1 MRHST
6 YMDKFASEQRSGS
19 RNFGVLRPL
28 LGYLKPYRL
37 HIAGAVL
44 ALVVAAGTV
53 LSLGQGLRF
62 LIDRGFAAGDGALLN
77 TALLVLLGAVVVLA
91 IATYSRFSLV
101 SWIGERV
108 IADLRRDV
116 FNHVIR
122 LSPGFFEITRTGEV
136 LSRLT
141 TDTTLLQVVIG
152 SAVSVALRNILLFIG
167 GTVLLIV
174 TSPTL
179 TGYVLLFVPLV
190 VAPIVIIGRMVRR
203 LSKETQERI
212 ADVSSFADE
221 SLNGVRIMQAFTHEP
236 VDRDLFGDRVENAF
250 RTSIRRIRARALLT
264 AIVILLVFGAI
275 GVVLWLGGRAV
286 IAGDMT
292 GGDLS
297 AFVFYSIV
305 VAGAVGAISEV
316 VGDLQRAAGG
326 AERLFELLRTEPEIQ
341 APENPVA
348 FPEPARGAVAFE
360 SVTFQYPSR
369 PQVSALDGF
378 SLEVSP
384 GETVALVGPS
394 GAGKTTVLQL
404 LLRFYEPGSGT
415 VRVDGVDIRDADP
428 ADLRARI
435 GFVPQDPV
443 IFSCDVADNVR
454 YGRPDA
460 TDAEIDAA
468 VKAAA
473 ADEFI
478 DAMPDGMATHL
489 GERGVRL
496 SGGQR
501 QRIAIARAILRD
513 PSLLLLDEAT
523 SALDAESE
531 RLVQEALDRLM
542 ADRTTIVIAHRLATV
557 LKADRIV
564 VVDEGKIVATGTH
577 AELLAEGGLYAKLAR
592 LQFEAGRQAL
602 GDVPAPGPR
611 IVAGS

>member
-1 MRHST
+1 
-6 YMDKFASEQRSGS
+6 
-19 RNFGVLRPL
+19 
-28 LGYLKPYRL
+28 
-37 HIAGAVL
+37 
-44 ALVVAAGTV
+44 
-53 LSLGQGLRF
+53 
-62 LIDRGFAAGDGALLN
+62 
-77 TALLVLLGAVVVLA
+77 
-91 IATYSRFSLV
+91 
-101 SWIGERV
+101 
-108 IADLRRDV
+108 
-116 FNHVIR
+116 
-122 LSPGFFEITRTGEV
+122 
-136 LSRLT
+136 
-141 TDTTLLQVVIG
+141 
-152 SAVSVALRNILLFIG
+152 
-167 GTVLLIV
+167 
-174 TSPTL
+174 
-179 TGYVLLFVPLV
+179 
-190 VAPIVIIGRMVRR
+190 
-203 LSKETQERI
+203 
-212 ADVSSFADE
+212 
-221 SLNGVRIMQAFTHEP
+221 
-236 VDRDLFGDRVENAF
+236 
-250 RTSIRRIRARALLT
+250 
-264 AIVILLVFGAI
+264 
-275 GVVLWLGGRAV
+275 
-286 IAGDMT
+286 MT

-326 AERLFELLRTEPEIQ
+326 AERLFELLDTEPEIQ
-341 APENPVA
+341 APVNPVA
-348 FPEPARGAVAFE
+348 FPEPARGAVAFD
-360 SVTFQYPSR
+360 SVSFQYPSR
-369 PQVSALDGF
+369 PQVNALDGF
-378 SLEVSP
+378 SLDVSP

-404 LLRFYEPGSGT
+404 LLRFYEPQSGT
-415 VRVDGVDIRDADP
+415 VRFDGVDIRDTDP
-428 ADLRARI
+428 AELRARI

-460 TDAEIDAA
+460 TDAEIDDA

-501 QRIAIARAILRD
+501 QRVAIARAILRD

-564 VVDEGKIVATGTH
+564 VVDEGRIVATGTH
-577 AELLAEGGLYAKLAR
+577 AELLAEGGLYARLAR

-602 GDVPAPGPR
+602 DDISPPGPR
-611 IVAGS
+611 VVAGP